1 MKVQLD
7 MLSVMDRYE
16 ALSRCG
22 DPLEKLNDIIKWS
35 IFEPLLDKALE
46 KTRKSAAGRKP
57 FPTMMMF
64 KILVIQA
71 LYNLS
76 DAQMEFQLKDRLS
89 FMRFLKVSLS
99 ESTPDEKTIWA
110 FREQLKTANVL
121 ERLFKRFD
129 IYLTNHGFA
138 ASLGQMVDAK
148 IVEVPKQRNS
158 REDNACIKQG
168 ETPESFKN
176 NEHKARQKDQQARW
190 TVKNHKAYFGY
201 KNHINADAHYKLI
214 RQYAVTPANTA
225 DIHSLD
231 NVLLKPIE
239 AQARVWADSAYHSD
253 AMEKNLAQKGYQ
265 SRIIRRGTKHL
276 PLSAEIV
283 REDSRRAKI
292 RKRVEHVFG
301 FMVNTMRGGLIRGV
315 GLTRARFN
323 LGLRNLV
330 YNFCR
335 YEQLRRLGA
344 S

>member
-7 MLSVMDRYE
+7 MLSVVDRYE
-16 ALSRCG
+16 ALSQCG
-22 DPLEKLNDIIKWS
+22 DPLEKLNSVIKWS
-35 IFEPLLDKALE
+35 IFEPLLAKALE

-57 FPTMMMF
+57 FAAMMMF
-64 KILVIQA
+64 KILVLQA

-76 DAQMEFQLKDRLS
+76 DAQMEYQLKDRLS
-89 FMRFLKVSLS
+89 FMRFLNVSLS
-99 ESTPDEKTIWA
+99 EATPDEKTIWA

-121 ERLFKRFD
+121 DRLFRRFD

-158 REDNACIKQG
+158 REDNEQIKQG
-168 ETPESFKN
+168 ETPKSFKKN
-176 NEHKARQKDQQARW
+176 PHKKRQKDMQARW
-190 TVKNHKAYFGY
+190 TVKHHKSYYGY
-201 KNHINADAHYKLI
+201 KNHINVDAHYKLI
-214 RQYAVTPANTA
+214 RAHEVTPANEA
-225 DIHSLD
+225 DIHAFEK
-231 NVLLKPIE
+231 VLLAPNE
-239 AQARVWADSAYHSD
+239 APSKIWADSAYHSE
-253 AMEKNLAQKGYQ
+253 AMEKRLAQQGYQ
-265 SRIIRRGTKHL
+265 SRVIRRATKHL
-276 PLSAEIV
+276 PLTADVV

-301 FMVNTMRGGLIRGV
+301 FMVNTMRGGLIRGI
-315 GLTRARFN
+315 GLARAKFN

-335 YEQLRRLGA
+335 FEQLCRLGA